1 MLLRL
6 MLASLLV
13 GVALGAKG
21 AAAQSMSGTD
31 VQAALRDSIRAV
43 LDGHPEATVAVALR
57 DPQTDVRLD
66 LNADRPFHAAST
78 MKVPVMME
86 VFRQAEAGRFALGD
100 SLRVENAFR
109 SIVDGSPYQIEDD
122 SDDAIYERLGQKMA
136 IEDLVYQMITVSSNL
151 ATNLLIGHVSADS
164 VQKTIEGLGTD
175 AMRVLRGVEDI
186 KAYRQGLSN
195 TATAADLALILEAIM
210 QKRAVS
216 PQADSAMIEVLLDQR
231 FNTMIP
237 AGLPD
242 DIRVAHKTG
251 WITAIHHDAAIV
263 YPEAGE
269 PYVLV
274 VLTEGIEDEDA
285 SAALGAEIAGLVH
298 RTLRGGGEEG

>member
-1 MLLRL
+1 MRFCGDRCRLAYLRVNPSNLRSMLLRL

-21 AAAQSMSGTD
+21 AAAQRTSGTD

-109 SIVDGSPYQIEDD
+109 SIVDGSPYRIEDD
-122 SDDAIYERLGQKMA
+122 SDDAIYERLGGAMA

-186 KAYRQGLSN
+186 KAYRQGPLQHRHRRRPRPAPGGDHAGTGRLTPGRFSHDRGP
-195 TATAADLALILEAIM
+195 ARPAL
-210 QKRAVS
+210 QH
-216 PQADSAMIEVLLDQR
+216 
-231 FNTMIP
+231 
-237 AGLPD
+237 D
-242 DIRVAHKTG
+242 DPRR
-251 WITAIHHDAAIV
+251 
-263 YPEAGE
+263 P
-269 PYVLV
+269 P
-274 VLTEGIEDEDA
+274 
-285 SAALGAEIAGLVH
+285 
-298 RTLRGGGEEG
+298 R